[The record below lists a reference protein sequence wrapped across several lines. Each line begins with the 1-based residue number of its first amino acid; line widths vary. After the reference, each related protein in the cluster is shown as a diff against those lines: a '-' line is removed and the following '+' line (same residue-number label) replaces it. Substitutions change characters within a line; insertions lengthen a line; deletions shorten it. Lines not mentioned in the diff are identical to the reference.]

1 MNQSAFM
8 PYYDLLLS
16 VALGMARIYPVA
28 YLVPVFCLQHL
39 RGLPRHAIVFA
50 LAMLPAPG
58 IRQALIDAQVN
69 WVSMAG
75 LMFKE
80 LILGLLLGV
89 LLAMPF
95 WLYESVGALLDN
107 QRGALIGGQLNPA
120 LGTDTTPLGHLFK
133 ETLSLLLVATLGLST
148 LTQVIWDSYLV
159 WSPTTWFPM
168 PGADG
173 FGVLLGLLAQMFM
186 HMMLYAAPFI
196 GLLLLVEAS
205 LALLSLYSPQLQV
218 FILAMPAKSLIGL
231 GFLLFY
237 LPTLWD
243 AMTGSLLR
251 YADIR
256 HLLDLLLQAP

>member
-1 MNQSAFM
+1 MAGSAFVG
-8 PYYDLLLS
+8 YFDLLLS
-16 VALGMARIYPVA
+16 IALGMARIYPVA
-28 YLVPVFCLQHL
+28 YLVPVFCFQHV
-39 RGLPRHAIVFA
+39 RGLPRHAMVFA
-50 LAMLPAPG
+50 LGMLPAPG
-58 IRQALIDAQVN
+58 IRQALVDAKVN
-69 WVSMAG
+69 WLTLGG

-80 LILGLLLGV
+80 VVLGFLLGV

-120 LGTDTTPLGHLFK
+120 LGTDTTPLGHMFK
-133 ETLSLLLVATLGLST
+133 EMTILLLVVTLGIST
-148 LTQVIWDSYLV
+148 LIQVIWDSYLV
-159 WSPTTWFPM
+159 WSPTAWFPL
-168 PGADG
+168 PTADG
-173 FGVLLGLLAQMFM
+173 FGVFLGLLAEMFM

-196 GLLLLVEAS
+196 GLLLLVEFS

-231 GFLLFY
+231 AFLLFY

-243 AMTGSLLR
+243 AITGRLGR

-256 HLLDLLLQAP
+256 HLLQLLLQAP